1 MKRVAGL
8 VLGILGVAGIIPE
21 GAAYVRTI
29 ETSVE
34 YRFAH
39 PEERRWHLTQT
50 VALRHAPEA
59 LGWQEVTTREGTR
72 RGRMGSRVVLGVG
85 EGVAFPGEEVV
96 RWGLRVDRT
105 VGERLWILQARD
117 VRAAA
122 EAAAALAGRSG
133 VEVAVPVMRR
143 SLAQHLPFGPRLNDP
158 YFTSQWHLE
167 NREAD
172 GTRVGPDL
180 NPRGAWTATR
190 GTGVVIGIADD
201 GFETDHPDLAAAA
214 ALATGL
220 HYDFTRGS
228 ATAAVYGG
236 HGTCVAGLAG
246 ATGDNRVGVSGVA
259 PAAGLASWAI
269 FDRFGDIASDERLMD
284 MFEHRIQEV
293 AVQNHSW
300 GNADTALYAPSALEA
315 AAIGN
320 AVDRGREGRGVILVR
335 SGGNGRAW
343 GMDVNDDGYPNDPRA
358 IAVAAV
364 RRDGRVTSYSSP
376 GACLLV
382 GALSGDDDDEGPS
395 DNLFTTDRVGARGY
409 NTRAYADDRA
419 NYAFGD
425 TGFFGTSGSAPQV
438 AGLAALILSARPEL
452 GYRDVQQILLHSA
465 RHWDLA
471 DPSVRTNG
479 AGYRVSHNQG
489 FGVPDATEAVRLALT
504 WEPRPPVMRVT
515 ERVSGV
521 LAVPGD
527 GPSVWIREGSAAERR
542 VAAQYALGPHPDA
555 PTERLPLAYV
565 GRALGPIGEDLG
577 GRAALIE
584 RGEIFFREKID
595 HVARAG
601 AAFAVI
607 YNNVDGDALII
618 PGGTEF
624 SPIPAAFVSENEG
637 RALVARLEAGE
648 AVEAQLRLESVE
660 RTLVVTDT
668 LICEHVGL
676 RVRARHGRRGDMRIT
691 LLSPSGTRSVMQRLN
706 YDEEA
711 GPQNWTYW
719 STQHFYEPSAGNWVV
734 TFSDQAEGVAGEI
747 LEVELIIR
755 GVPIA
760 DTDGDGLDDAWE
772 MRWFG
777 NLDAGPAE
785 DPDRDGS
792 SNAREQALGTDP
804 TREERE
810 FRVVVA
816 PYDEQSLRLSWPATP
831 HAEYGVLVGEGA
843 GLLATEV
850 GRVSGAFPE
859 GEWIVPVGREENRFF
874 LIEARPLE

>member
-1 MKRVAGL
+1 MKRRAWLGLVVAGL
-8 VLGILGVAGIIPE
+8 AGVVPE
-21 GAAYVRTI
+21 GAAHVRTV

-50 VALRHAPEA
+50 SVQQHAPERMA
-59 LGWQEVTTREGTR
+59 WQEVTTRGGTR
-72 RGRMGSRVVLGVG
+72 RGRMGDRLVLGIRDGATFPAEDVG
-85 EGVAFPGEEVV
+85 
-96 RWGLRVDRT
+96 RLGLRVDRV

-117 VRAAA
+117 AR
-122 EAAAALAGRSG
+122 EAAKGAMALAGQSG

-143 SLAQHLPFGPRLNDP
+143 SLALHLPFGPRLNDP
-158 YFTSQWHLE
+158 YFPGQWHLE
-167 NREAD
+167 NRRED

-190 GTGVVIGIADD
+190 GAGVVIGIADD

-214 ALATGL
+214 SAAAGL
-220 HYDFTRGS
+220 HYDFTRGAAS
-228 ATAAVYGG
+228 AAVYGG
-236 HGTCVAGLAG
+236 HGTCVAGLAA
-246 ATGDNRVGVSGVA
+246 ATGDNGTGVSGVA
-259 PAAGLASWAI
+259 PAAGLASWVI

-293 AVQNHSW
+293 SVQNHSW

-315 AAIGN
+315 AAIAN
-320 AVDRGREGRGVILVR
+320 ALERGRGGRGVVMVR

-343 GMDVNDDGYPNDPRA
+343 GMDVNDDGYPNDPRV

-364 RRDGRVTSYSSP
+364 RRDGRVASYSSP

-382 GALSGDDDDEGPS
+382 GALSGDDDPDLPS
-395 DNLFTTDRVGARGY
+395 ENLFTTDRVGARGY
-409 NTRAYADDRA
+409 NQRAYADDRA
-419 NYAFGD
+419 NYAFDD
-425 TGFFGTSGSAPQV
+425 TGFYGTSGSAPQV

-471 DPSVRTNG
+471 DPSVQTNG

-489 FGVPDATEAVRLALT
+489 FGVPDATEAVRLALA
-504 WEPRPPVMRVT
+504 WEALPPVTRIA
-515 ERVSGV
+515 ERMSGV
-521 LAVPGD
+521 LPVPGD
-527 GPSVWIREGSAAERR
+527 GPSVWVREGSAGERR

-555 PTERLPLAYV
+555 PTDRLPLVFV
-565 GRALGPIGEDLG
+565 GRALGPIAGDLA

-584 RGEIFFREKID
+584 RGENFFRDKID
-595 HVARAG
+595 HAARAG

-660 RTLVVTDT
+660 RTLVVTNS

-676 RVRARHGRRGDMRIT
+676 RVRARHGRRGDLRIT
-691 LLSPSGTRSVMQRLN
+691 LRSPVGTRSVLQRLN
-706 YDEEA
+706 YDEEP

-719 STQHFYEPSAGNWVV
+719 STQHFHEPSAGPWVAA
-734 TFSDQAEGVAGEI
+734 FSDQAEGITGEI
-747 LEVELIIR
+747 LEIELIIR
-755 GVPIA
+755 GVPIT
-760 DTDGDGLDDAWE
+760 DTDGDGLDDGWE

-777 NLDAGPAE
+777 NLDAGPAG

-804 TREERE
+804 TREDRA
-810 FRVVVA
+810 FRMAVA

-831 HAEYGVLVGEGA
+831 HEEYGVLVGEGA
-843 GLLATEV
+843 GALATEV

-859 GEWIVPVGREENRFF
+859 GDWIVPVGREENRFF
-874 LIEARPLE
+874 RIEARLLE